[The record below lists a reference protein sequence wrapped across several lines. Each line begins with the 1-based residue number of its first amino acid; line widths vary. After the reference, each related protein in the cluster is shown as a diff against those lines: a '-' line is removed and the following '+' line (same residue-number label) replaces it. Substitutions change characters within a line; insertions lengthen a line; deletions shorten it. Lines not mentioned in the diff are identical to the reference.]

1 MLKRK
6 KIFFL
11 ATIIIIIFCF
21 IVFFIIEKEKTVYR
35 ERSSDGNIEIV
46 IQETDY
52 FQPAMMGSR
61 EYELTVKKNRVIFK
75 ETLLKEQFTFLNDG
89 AGIREKNIK
98 IEWFDDHVFITIDS
112 PEMNA
117 KFFSVDFN

>member
-6 KIFFL
+6 KFLL

-21 IVFFIIEKEKTVYR
+21 IGFFIIEKEKTVYR
-35 ERSSDGNIEIV
+35 ERASDGNIEIV

-61 EYELTVKKNRVIFK
+61 EYELTVKKTGRF
-75 ETLLKEQFTFLNDG
+75 LKRLYSRSNLRFLTMVLVFV
-89 AGIREKNIK
+89 KK
-98 IEWFDDHVFITIDS
+98 I
-112 PEMNA
+112 
-117 KFFSVDFN
+117 

>member
-6 KIFFL
+6 KVFL
-11 ATIIIIIFCF
+11 FAIIIMIILCF
-21 IVFFIIEKEKTVYR
+21 IVFFIIEKETTVYK
-35 ERSSDGNIEIV
+35 EKSSDGNIEVV

-61 EYELTVKKNRVIFK
+61 EYELTVKKSRAIFK
-75 ETLLKEQFTFLNDG
+75 ETLCKENFSFLNDG
-89 AGIREKNIK
+89 AGIHKENIN
-98 IEWFDDHVFITIDS
+98 IEWFEDHVYITIDS